1 MKRLL
6 LLSVMFCIGVLQG
19 FAQIT
24 YFTYTDEN
32 GVNWECNLSTS
43 SITMPD
49 GTWKDT
55 TEVYINSVSNY
66 GEEMTVPGVVKYEGK
81 EYTITQ
87 LNDVFRNNQTLKK
100 VTLPKSV
107 TSLYKTFEG
116 CTLLSEVVNTEQ
128 IQSYVSAF
136 NSCRSLKSIDLSNC
150 ETIGYSAFSNCNN
163 LQSVNLK
170 NAKQLNKMHFH
181 IAAIYNQ

>member
-19 FAQIT
+19 FAQT
-24 YFTYTDEN
+24 FTYTDEN
-32 GVNWECNLSTS
+32 GVNWDCSLSNS

-66 GEEMTVPGVVKYEGK
+66 GEEVTVPGVVKYEGK

-87 LNDVFRNNQTLKK
+87 LGSIFRNN
-100 VTLPKSV
+100 
-107 TSLYKTFEG
+107 
-116 CTLLSEVVNTEQ
+116 
-128 IQSYVSAF
+128 
-136 NSCRSLKSIDLSNC
+136 
-150 ETIGYSAFSNCNN
+150 
-163 LQSVNLK
+163 
-170 NAKQLNKMHFH
+170 
-181 IAAIYNQ
+181 